1 MSPAQM
7 LSNTGLHSVQQE
19 LKVFF
24 LPLPYLSVFNV
35 LSLAFLL
42 EALWFLG
49 LLLHLSSSPLPD
61 SPFPY
66 TLSSL
71 GPFSSYPESSYSM
84 YFFLECFFPTS
95 NL

>member
-1 MSPAQM
+1 MSSAQM
-7 LSNTGLHSVQQE
+7 LSDTGLHSVQQE

-49 LLLHLSSSPLPD
+49 LLLHLSSSPLQTAHFPIHCLLWAP
-61 SPFPY
+61 SPAIQ
-66 TLSSL
+66 
-71 GPFSSYPESSYSM
+71 
-84 YFFLECFFPTS
+84 
-95 NL
+95 NLVILCISF

>member
-24 LPLPYLSVFNV
+24 LPLSCLSVFNV

-42 EALWFLG
+42 EAL
-49 LLLHLSSSPLPD
+49 
-61 SPFPY
+61 
-66 TLSSL
+66 
-71 GPFSSYPESSYSM
+71 
-84 YFFLECFFPTS
+84 
-95 NL
+95 